1 MSFWESVAV
10 FAAGIWAGTINTVV
24 GSGTLVTFPTLLFV
38 GIPPI
43 TANISNGIG
52 LVFGGFTGTWG
63 YRHELK
69 GAGPTLR
76 RYVPMTV
83 IGATIGALL
92 LLVLPADSFEAVV
105 PVLIV
110 LALVLVI
117 AGGRIQTWASKHHV
131 DGVPSSRQQRL
142 LLAGLL
148 FAGAYCGYFGAAQG
162 VLIMGLFSALAQGTL
177 QQFNA
182 YKNVLGT
189 VGNIV
194 SSIVFLC
201 VAREHVWWSIVGLVG
216 AGAAIGGIIGAR
228 VGRRLPPNVLR
239 AVIVIIGVIAII
251 KLIFFG

>member
-1 MSFWESVAV
+1 M
-10 FAAGIWAGTINTVV
+10 
-24 GSGTLVTFPTLLFV
+24 
-38 GIPPI
+38 
-43 TANISNGIG
+43 
-52 LVFGGFTGTWG
+52 
-63 YRHELK
+63 
-69 GAGPTLR
+69 
-76 RYVPMTV
+76 
-83 IGATIGALL
+83 
-92 LLVLPADSFEAVV
+92 
-105 PVLIV
+105 
-110 LALVLVI
+110 
-117 AGGRIQTWASKHHV
+117 
-131 DGVPSSRQQRL
+131 
-142 LLAGLL
+142 
-148 FAGAYCGYFGAAQG
+148 GAYCGYFGAAQG

-216 AGAAIGGIIGAR
+216 AGAAIGGLIGAR